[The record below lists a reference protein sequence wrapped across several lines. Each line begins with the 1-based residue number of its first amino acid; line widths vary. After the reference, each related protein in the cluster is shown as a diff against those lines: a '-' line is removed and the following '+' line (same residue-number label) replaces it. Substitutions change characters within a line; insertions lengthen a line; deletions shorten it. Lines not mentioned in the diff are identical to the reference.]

1 MAYPFWSAIQRFEKD
16 PRIAELH
23 YRFGPISRLMKKDKV
38 KAESELR
45 GFNRL
50 LTYHAEY
57 LRDEYPELFKIQK
70 LTVSLESLQKINFS
84 ELVRPYNLLIL
95 KTLDKQYK
103 TLFFVYFSDGHFCYE
118 KENYDSPLLPDE
130 FILFLR
136 DHFISASDFVEI
148 YGFSAQELHF
158 N

>member
-1 MAYPFWSAIQRFEKD
+1 MAYPFWSTVQRFEKD

-23 YRFGPISRLMKKDKV
+23 YRFGPILRLMKKDKV

-70 LTVSLESLQKINFS
+70 LTVSLESLQRVNFS

-103 TLFFVYFSDGHFCYE
+103 PISVYFQTDIFVMRRRTM
-118 KENYDSPLLPDE
+118 
-130 FILFLR
+130 ILHYFRMSLYY
-136 DHFISASDFVEI
+136 F
-148 YGFSAQELHF
+148 
-158 N
+158 